1 LIYLRFFFFSVFY
14 FPKKGFVVSKSSYPF
29 NIFYLVQD
37 RLYLFPTWFAPS
49 IGARSSPALPSFYV
63 IFMFFFFSFF
73 ETTRLGD
80 KQPFLQCCLAGPVR
94 ADEEYLYSML
104 ASRAA
109 TERVIEWIAR
119 ATPTTE
125 TSQIF
130 SVLEGASSVF
140 GTLQQRSEHTIKN
153 VPSLALEEDE
163 AFSQFQRVLTNIAA
177 LPIRKLDAAKSSN
190 STKNERRPKEALTS
204 EKGFGSTTKG
214 PSTTTTNKAPTAS
227 KSMITSARDR
237 WMEHMEATAQAQGE
251 TVQSLRSDSS
261 LNAYRLDVSEFASQ
275 AEEREYQTERAMAQR
290 QQELANK
297 RKQRREDA
305 SLQ

>member
-1 LIYLRFFFFSVFY
+1 MAAKRSREEEEEPPLVVDATLETDTAPSSA
-14 FPKKGFVVSKSSYPF
+14 FVVAPHSSERARKLLNPRK
-29 NIFYLVQD
+29 VGTSD
-37 RLYLFPTWFAPS
+37 GWPS
-49 IGARSSPALPSFYV
+49 SAAAGSVY
-63 IFMFFFFSFF
+63 
-73 ETTRLGD
+73 
-80 KQPFLQCCLAGPVR
+80 KQPFIQCCLAGPLR

-140 GTLQQRSEHTIKN
+140 GTLHQRSEHTIKN

-163 AFSQFQRVLTNIAA
+163 SFSQFQRVLTNIAA
-177 LPIRKLDAAKSSN
+177 LPIRKLDAAKPSN
-190 STKNERRPKEALTS
+190 STKNERRPKDAFTS